1 MRKTVL
7 FSVMFALLAV
17 LVVTGCATGGK
28 GLSDEELVKL
38 QLDKWSQ
45 GLIEKDMDKFLSTIS
60 ENFSARQAENKET
73 LGGFIEQ
80 AIEAGYLEEAEV
92 STEDAQFTIEN
103 GVCSVYPVDLA
114 SMAGSVAVE
123 LTFTKEDAG
132 WMVTGMDVD
141 GI

>member
-1 MRKTVL
+1 MKKTVL
-7 FSVMFALLAV
+7 MSVMALA
-17 LVVTGCATGGK
+17 LVSAIVTGCATSGPA
-28 GLSDEELVKL
+28 LSDEELVKL

-45 GLIEKDMDKFLSTIS
+45 GLIEQDMEKFLSTVS
-60 ENFSARQAENKET
+60 ENFSARQAPDKET

-92 STEDAQFTIEN
+92 SLEDAQFTIEN
-103 GVCSVYPVDLA
+103 GVCSVYPVDLM

-123 LTFTKEDAG
+123 LTFTKEEGG
-132 WMVTGMDVD
+132 WLVTGMDVD

>member
-1 MRKTVL
+1 MKKMVL
-7 FSVMFALLAV
+7 MSVMAAILTTI
-17 LVVTGCATGGK
+17 VVTGCATGSSGP
-28 GLSDEELVKL
+28 SDEEMIKM

-45 GLIEKDMDKFLSTIS
+45 GLIEKDLDKFMSTIS
-60 ENFSARQAENKET
+60 ENFSARQAEDKET
-73 LGGFIEQ
+73 LKGFIEQ

-92 STEDAQFTIEN
+92 STEDAQFSIEN

-123 LTFTKEDAG
+123 LTLTKEDTG

>member
-1 MRKTVL
+1 MKKNVL
-7 FSVMFALLAV
+7 FSIMFALLAV

>member
-1 MRKTVL
+1 MKKTVL

>member
-1 MRKTVL
+1 MKKTVSM
-7 FSVMFALLAV
+7 SVMLALLAAI
-17 LVVTGCATGGK
+17 VVTGCATGGK

-60 ENFSARQAENKET
+60 ENFSARQAEDKET
-73 LGGFIEQ
+73 LAGFIEQ

-92 STEDAQFTIEN
+92 STEDAQFTFEN